1 MRFTLPRGVTLALT
15 PLVFALARFML
26 TDLFALILP
35 LAFLFVLPLAFSFAL
50 RFLGRYGLFSFAD
63 VFTLRFST
71 GSSGVTCSGVSPSL
85 AARLTS
91 MATVWPALTTSPAR
105 GS

>member
-1 MRFTLPRGVTLALT
+1 MRFTLARGVTFAFGLTLVFTLARLTLIARFALMFAFAFAFLLAL
-15 PLVFALARFML
+15 
-26 TDLFALILP
+26 
-35 LAFLFVLPLAFSFAL
+35 SFTL
-50 RFLGRYGLFSFAD
+50 RFLGRLGLFSFAD

-85 AARLTS
+85 VARLMS
-91 MATVWPALTTSPAR
+91 MATVWPVFTTSPAR